1 MADLFSPKQNIEQEY
16 GVTEDKL
23 AEMVSTFKQGKE
35 YKERKL
41 PINRHF
47 DMDRYRRSTQT
58 IRESSIPQKGHGS
71 KKGTIVG
78 AIYRKYGKNFTSQSI
93 QGQNRGDIMASI
105 TQQEQHER
113 VVQNTQGKSSRGILI
128 EKK

>member
-1 MADLFSPKQNIEQEY
+1 
-16 GVTEDKL
+16 
-23 AEMVSTFKQGKE
+23 MVSTFKKGKE

-47 DMDRYRRSTQT
+47 DMNKYEQANQT

-78 AIYRKYGKNFTSQSI
+78 SIYRKYGKNFTNHSV

-113 VVQNTQGKSSRGILI
+113 VVRNTQGKSSRGILI
-128 EKK
+128 DKK